1 MALKKI
7 KSSVTPTLSM
17 EAIGLIRS
25 QPRKALLEAKHVM
38 RYDEVRHSRQPHILK
53 FSGGRS
59 SGMLLFTLLDNK
71 LLDAG
76 RGDVII
82 FNNTSAEH
90 PATYA
95 FVAECKRI
103 AERTYGIPFLW
114 LQFQTYEDVGR
125 AAGWAR
131 FPTYRL
137 VKSTTWST
145 DDPDGY
151 DNSGAVFEEMLAWKG
166 YVPNIHS
173 RICTETLKLFV
184 TAEFVRD
191 WLGNRNDLFAQG
203 HAGKP
208 KMKMDQIGRHHQW
221 HGGTTPQS
229 VLAKKKS
236 FLSKRPVG
244 RPQQFFAN
252 YTECELG
259 DRKGAIKDVITSG
272 GRAMLSGD
280 NPAQYVSLV
289 GFRADE
295 KHRIAK
301 MRARNSMQ
309 GSHDNFHPDYG
320 THAELSASGYGRSD
334 GEYLYAPLECLGVE
348 RKDVLNYW
356 KKQPIKLQL
365 PTEAN
370 FSNCVFCFL
379 KGKPTLQSLMSEQNK
394 LDNNVRYPAKFKS
407 AANSQLTPMSIDW
420 WSKMEKRYARNLRA
434 EGRVNNDSDAMNEK
448 RYIGFFGLAKSSS
461 LYSGIK
467 KTSDPQKAKQQ
478 VHEQL
483 QSDCACTD

>member
-17 EAIGLIRS
+17 DAIGRLRS
-25 QPRKALLEAKHVM
+25 QPRQPLLEAKHAM
-38 RYDEVRHSRQPHILK
+38 RYDDERHSRQPHILK

-59 SGMLLFTLLDNK
+59 SGMLLFTLLDNM
-71 LLDAG
+71 LLDPG

-103 AERTYGIPFLW
+103 AEKTYGIPFFW
-114 LQFQTYEDVGR
+114 LQFQTYEDMGR
-125 AAGWAR
+125 AGWSR

-137 VKSTTWST
+137 VKPTSWSPAE
-145 DDPDGY
+145 PDGY
-151 DNSGAVFEEMLAWKG
+151 DNTGAVFEEMLAWKG

-203 HAGKP
+203 HTSKP
-208 KMKMDQIGRHHQW
+208 KMKMDQVGRHHQW
-221 HGGTTPQS
+221 HGGTTPKD

-236 FLSKRPVG
+236 FLRKRPVG
-244 RPQQFFAN
+244 RPQQYFAS
-252 YTECELG
+252 YTDCTLG
-259 DRKGAIKDVITSG
+259 DRKGAIKGVMPSG
-272 GRAMLSGD
+272 GRATLSGD
-280 NPAQYVSLV
+280 KVAEYVSLV

-295 KHRIAK
+295 PHRLAK
-301 MRARNSMQ
+301 MRERNKKPDSDEASMPSNVAN
-309 GSHDNFHPDYG
+309 GDFR
-320 THAELSASGYGRSD
+320 ASGYGRSD
-334 GEYLYAPLECLGVE
+334 GEHVYAPLECMGVDRE
-348 RKDVLNYW
+348 DVANYW
-356 KKQPIKLQL
+356 KLQSVKLHL
-365 PTEAN
+365 PVQAN

-379 KGKPTLQSLMSEQNK
+379 KGKPTLQNLLSEQSK
-394 LDNNVRYPAKFKS
+394 LDNNARYPAKFKS
-407 AANSQLTPMSIDW
+407 TANSQLTPMSIDW
-420 WSKMEKRYARNLRA
+420 WSKMEKRYARDLLA
-434 EGRVNNDSDAMNEK
+434 EGRVSNDAKNEK
-448 RYIGFFGLAKSSS
+448 RFIGFFGLAKSSS